1 MAADMSA
8 VVNQL
13 QANNQQQAQ
22 MDNALL
28 TQAVQTKEVLLT
40 SLGKLG
46 ESLRETLDETSDSI
60 TGAVLKPKDDG
71 KLASQEAESQNEQSR
86 MFAGISDGIK
96 GLGGKFSEFTKGFMG
111 SLKDKAKAGLG
122 GIMGSLKKL
131 AIGGALLGI
140 MAFLNSKY
148 WEDTKKFLE
157 EDVLP
162 ALITLYDNVIVPI
175 GNFIK
180 DTFIKQWENIK
191 TLFDGIGESM
201 DLFKEGDILGGITTL
216 ISSLGTFFIDTIDNL
231 ITGVYNLFADFFGL
245 EKTDS
250 VFGEVKRFVTD
261 TYNSIVEFF
270 TGIFDFTG
278 DIVVGAWTSTKD
290 FVQGIWDSIT
300 AFFTAGFS
308 WTKDAVVSTWEGLQ
322 NFAGNA
328 YDKVT
333 GFFSTGFSWAK
344 DKVTTAWSG
353 LQTFATEAF
362 DKIVNFFTESFSF
375 VKESLQQFNVF
386 QFIEGVVGDAIDSVK
401 AIFSGDFSLENFTN
415 LFGSLFDIVTYPVN
429 LAVNTVKDIFKFGD
443 PDTPFR
449 LSDFFFGP
457 DGVINK
463 AIDKITSMFTMHDDS
478 LLANLDLGDMAK
490 NFIQGLLQAVLPPPD
505 FLTITT
511 PAIKNPITGNDLI
524 SAKTMNLNPIPD
536 AMYKLAGINPKTGRT
551 FDDEAAE
558 AQAELQKALEEMYG
572 PSATPGEALYS
583 GEAGRGGNTYVT
595 YTDASTSQSTTSNQQ
610 STYVPVTN
618 AANKTSNM
626 DD

>member
-1 MAADMSA
+1 MAEMAA
-8 VVNQL
+8 VVKQL
-13 QANNQQQAQ
+13 QENNARQETLDRAILQQA
-22 MDNALL
+22 
-28 TQAVQTKEVLLT
+28 VETKEIFLN

-46 ESLRETLDETSDSI
+46 ESLRETLQDTSDDLTS
-60 TGAVLKPKDDG
+60 AVLAPKKDD
-71 KLASQEAESQNEQSR
+71 KLESQEEENQNRTSR
-86 MFAGISDGIK
+86 LLEKIGGGIASMGAGLK
-96 GLGGKFSEFTKGFMG
+96 GLPGRLTAGAKNLGGKGFKGLMAT
-111 SLKDKAKAGLG
+111 LKGAAF
-122 GIMGSLKKL
+122 
-131 AIGGALLGI
+131 GGAMLAVLG
-140 MAFLNSKY
+140 FLNSEY
-148 WEDTKKFLE
+148 WEKTKKLIDE
-157 EDVLP
+157 EIIPAVQYLFETVL
-162 ALITLYDNVIVPI
+162 VPI
-175 GNFIK
+175 GNFLK
-180 DTFIKQWENIK
+180 DTFLRAWEDIGA
-191 TLFDGIGESM
+191 LFDGIGESI
-201 DLFKEGDILGGITTL
+201 DKFQEGDVLGGITTL
-216 ISSLGTFFIDTIDNL
+216 IGSLGTFFIDTIDNL

-250 VFGEVKRFVTD
+250 VFGEISRFVTD
-261 TYNSIVEFF
+261 TYNTVVEFF
-270 TGIFDFTG
+270 TGAFDFAG

-290 FVQGIWDSIT
+290 FVQGVWDSVT
-300 AFFTAGFS
+300 EFFTTGFS

-333 GFFSTGFSWAK
+333 TFFSDGFSWAK
-344 DKVTTAWSG
+344 EKVTTVWSG

-362 DKIVNFFTESFSF
+362 DKIVNFFTEAFSF

-401 AIFSGDFSLENFTN
+401 AIFAGDFSKETFLK
-415 LFGSLFDIVTYPVN
+415 GGKAIFDIITYPIN
-429 LAVNTVKDIFKFGD
+429 LAINTIKDIFKFGE

-449 LSDFFFGP
+449 LSDFFFGE
-457 DGVINK
+457 DGIINK
-463 AIDKITSMFTMHDDS
+463 AIDKISSMFTLSDTIFEDF
-478 LLANLDLGDMAK
+478 DLGDMAK

-572 PSATPGEALYS
+572 PSATPGDALFS
-583 GEAGRGGNTYVT
+583 GEAGRGGVVNNIN
-595 YTDASTSQSTTSNQQ
+595 YTDASNNSQTQTNQQ

-618 AANKTSNM
+618 PSNKTSSM
-626 DD
+626 DE